1 LDPRLN
7 VTIIRNAVVSNYP
20 FTDYFKGFD
29 KIEAV
34 KKIFGE
40 KTSMVLQTLR
50 VEFFTGRGYMGVS
63 DQTGH
68 LRVNANY
75 LKHGDIVDLYL
86 DIIHE
91 LVHVKQFLQ
100 GRKLFDENYRYIERP
115 TEIEAYRHSVE
126 EARNLGLSDE
136 RIIQYLKTER
146 RSEEDLKQMAR
157 TLKVRFEN

>member
-1 LDPRLN
+1 MDPRLN